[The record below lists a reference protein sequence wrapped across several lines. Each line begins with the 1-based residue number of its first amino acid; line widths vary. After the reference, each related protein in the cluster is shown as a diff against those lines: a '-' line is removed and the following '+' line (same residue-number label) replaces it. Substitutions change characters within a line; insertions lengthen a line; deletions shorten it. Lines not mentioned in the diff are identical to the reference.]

1 MVEENFLTFSDE
13 EKKIMQKYF
22 DFLNALV
29 VVLDKEGK
37 VIFVN
42 KKVAEV
48 LGYKEEEILG
58 KDWFLNFIDEKER
71 ERVKKAHQELILGK
85 IAPNEHVINFVVT
98 KEKKKRLISWHNTVV
113 FNQDKDIFATFSVGE
128 DITEEKEKEEAL
140 RQKTEE
146 LERLNKLLV
155 GRELKMIEL
164 KDQLKKLQEKLN
176 ES

>member
-29 VVLDKEGK
+29 LVLDKEGK

-42 KKVAEV
+42 KKAAEV

-58 KDWFLNFIDEKER
+58 KDWFLDFVDEEER
-71 ERVKKAHQELILGK
+71 ERVKKVHQELILGK
-85 IAPNEHVINFVVT
+85 ITPNEHVINFVVT
-98 KEKKKRLISWHNTVV
+98 KEKRKRLISWNNTVV
-113 FNQDKDIFATFSVGE
+113 FNQDKDIFATFSVGN

>member
-13 EKKIMQKYF
+13 EKKIMQKYC
-22 DFLNALV
+22 DFLNVLV

-42 KKVAEV
+42 KKAAEV

-58 KDWFLNFIDEKER
+58 KDWFLDFVDEKER
-71 ERVKKAHQELILGK
+71 ERVKKVHQELILGK
-85 IAPNEHVINFVVT
+85 ITPNGHVINFVVT
-98 KEKKKRLISWHNTVV
+98 KERGKRLISWNNTVV
-113 FNQDKDIFATFSVGE
+113 FNQDKDIFATFSVGN